1 MRRFFTF
8 TLLCSLAL
16 PFAGCD
22 NNDDWTPR
30 QQIRRVEDLV
40 TNYPAT
46 KEQFRNF
53 ISDIEQGFWDLDNWI
68 TYRNGDVWNTSYGDF
83 MNFAFGRGSQFLDLI
98 FFADGTCRQCY
109 LYAPA
114 PYNNIPYPFLY
125 TTLLWSFDGENMT
138 VTLTNTDDQALGS
151 PYAQTSLQLKYYRYG
166 EFIMDGLQ
174 PSTEQ
179 LEGYKIRY
187 IGTIDNA
194 TVRAAFEEQYKN
206 EKTYSTLNGN
216 SYR

>member
-1 MRRFFTF
+1 MRRLFTF
-8 TLLCSLAL
+8 TLLCSLVL
-16 PFAGCD
+16 PLIGCD

-30 QQIRRVEDLV
+30 QQIRRVDDLV
-40 TNYPAT
+40 TTYPAT
-46 KEQFRNF
+46 KEQFINF
-53 ISDIEQGFWDLDNWI
+53 ISDIEQGVWDLDNWI
-68 TYRNGDVWNTSYGDF
+68 TYRNGEVWNTSYGDF
-83 MNFAFGRGSQFLDLI
+83 INFAFGRGSEFLDLI

-125 TTLLWSFDGENMT
+125 TTLLWSFDSENLSII
-138 VTLTNTDDQALGS
+138 LTNTDDQALNS

-194 TVRAAFEEQYKN
+194 AVRTSFLEQYKD
-206 EKTYSTLNGN
+206 EKIYSTLNGN

>member
-8 TLLCSLAL
+8 ALLCSLAL
-16 PFAGCD
+16 SFAGCN

-30 QQIRRVEDLV
+30 EQIRRVENLV
-40 TNYPAT
+40 TTYPAT
-46 KEQFRNF
+46 KEQFRTF

-83 MNFAFGRGSQFLDLI
+83 MNFAFGRGSEFLDLI
-98 FFADGTCRQCY
+98 FYADGTCRQLY

-114 PYNNIPYPFLY
+114 PYSNIPYPFLY

-138 VTLTNTDDQALGS
+138 ITLTNTDDQALSS

-174 PSTEQ
+174 PSPEP
-179 LEGYKIRY
+179 LNGYKIRY
-187 IGTIDNA
+187 IGNIDSPNIR
-194 TVRAAFEEQYKN
+194 TDYESRYKDEN
-206 EKTYSTLNGN
+206 IFATLNGEAF
-216 SYR
+216 R

>member
-1 MRRFFTF
+1 
-8 TLLCSLAL
+8 
-16 PFAGCD
+16 
-22 NNDDWTPR
+22 
-30 QQIRRVEDLV
+30 
-40 TNYPAT
+40 
-46 KEQFRNF
+46 
-53 ISDIEQGFWDLDNWI
+53 
-68 TYRNGDVWNTSYGDF
+68 

-206 EKTYSTLNGN
+206 EKIYSTLNGN